1 MKRARSLSGF
11 GISRLVDRFFREGNM
26 PKGLPSAEQLMS
38 GTVKGFSIDTCIFE
52 SLGFNLDSGELGV
65 LRQQLPP
72 WLKLY
77 IPSIVSREVIA
88 HQVANVRKA
97 EQELKTSIRNIHRY
111 SGFDLSSVSTCVNRL
126 PLENVSRVFENRL
139 KEFVSKFNGEILKEG
154 GAELLHEMFERYFNS
169 QPPFE
174 SKKDKKH
181 EFPDAAALLALNNE
195 VWGCLILVSND
206 EGWLRFCEQSPS
218 LFCVKNIE
226 ELTDLYQTDPQATEK
241 IAVKVKAALEDP
253 RSKLSQQI
261 GDNLEEAIPN
271 CSWIVDAYTGYCE
284 RIDAELTSA
293 EFRGFYLDVRPF
305 RQWLSNNEQE
315 ICVIEFDLV
324 VTCEFE
330 VTAEFS
336 AWDSVDRE
344 YCPIGNGSKTILN
357 DIPMTAYLTL
367 EGDLSNDDIGA
378 WRPRPAWPLS

>member
-1 MKRARSLSGF
+1 
-11 GISRLVDRFFREGNM
+11 M

-38 GTVKGFSIDTCIFE
+38 GTVNGFSIDTCIFE

-72 WLKLY
+72 WLRLY

-111 SGFDLSSVSTCVNRL
+111 SGLDLSSVSRSVDLL
-126 PLENVSRVFENRL
+126 PLENVSSVFENRL

-181 EFPDAAALLALNNE
+181 EFPDAAALLALNE
-195 VWGCLILVSND
+195 VWGWLILVSND

-218 LFCVKNIE
+218 MFCVKSIE
-226 ELTDLYQTDPQATEK
+226 ELTDLYQTDSQVTEK
-241 IAVKVKAALEDP
+241 IAVQVKTALADP
-253 RSKLSQQI
+253 HSKLSQQI
-261 GDNLEEAIPN
+261 EDDLEEVIPN

-293 EFRGFYLDVRPF
+293 EFRGFDLDVRPF

-324 VTCEFE
+324 VTCKFE
-330 VTAEFS
+330 VAAKFS
-336 AWDSVDRE
+336 TWDSFDRE
-344 YCPIGNGSKTILN
+344 YCPVGTGSKTISSE
-357 DIPMTAYLTL
+357 IPMTVYLTL
-367 EGDLSNDDIGA
+367 DGDLSNGDIGA
-378 WRPRPAWPLS
+378 WEIRFELSQQDYSVEAGEMVPDYQDYEE